1 MRIVARAELHA
12 FGKCYPDARASLESW
27 IAVVECANWKKPAD
41 VKLQYRN
48 ASILKGRRVVF
59 NIGGNRYRMVAEVN
73 YVKGV
78 VQIRFLGS
86 LDIKSKKV
94 FLYRQGKCMLICKH
108 FLRIWGIMGSG
119 SDIFHKYIEF
129 FMSKDPRRPQGA

>member
-12 FGKCYPDARASLESW
+12 FGKRYPDARASLESW

-59 NIGGNRYRMVAEVN
+59 NIGGNKYRMVAEVN
-73 YVKGV
+73 YVKET
-78 VQIRFLGS
+78 L
-86 LDIKSKKV
+86 
-94 FLYRQGKCMLICKH
+94 
-108 FLRIWGIMGSG
+108 
-119 SDIFHKYIEF
+119 KYL
-129 FMSKDPRRPQGA
+129 PRLKNMPDNGDEILMYN